1 MPAGTSSKL
10 TRKQIANSS
19 VPEPDLIDLFILPLE
34 RGGVSAYM
42 VSGSI
47 AAIQYGE
54 PRATLDV
61 DIALLIGRAQIVG
74 LPLIFPDP
82 EYYCPPL
89 DVLEIEIARP
99 NRGHFNIIHSG
110 SGLKADFYPSKNH
123 PYFSW
128 AMQNRRRLTIR
139 GVQVWV
145 APPEYVL
152 LWKLEFFREG
162 GGDKHLR
169 DIRGM
174 LAVSG
179 PEFDLELVGRAVKE
193 LGLETAWLAVNETES

>member
-1 MPAGTSSKL
+1 M
-10 TRKQIANSS
+10 
-19 VPEPDLIDLFILPLE
+19 PEPDLIDLFVAPLE
-34 RGGVSAYM
+34 RAGVNTYM

-61 DIALLIGRAQIVG
+61 DIALLIGRGQIG
-74 LPLIFPDP
+74 DLPQIFPDLD
-82 EYYCPPL
+82 YYCPPR
-89 DVLEIEIARP
+89 DILEVEFARP
-99 NRGHFNIIHSG
+99 NRGHFNVIHSS
-110 SGLKADFYPSKNH
+110 SGLKADFYPSRNH
-123 PYFSW
+123 PYLSW
-128 AMQNRRRLTIR
+128 SLQNRRRWTMR

-174 LAVSG
+174 LEVSG
-179 PEFDLELVGRAVKE
+179 PEIDLKMVHQAVKE
-193 LGLETAWLAVNETES
+193 LGLESAWLAVGEKER

>member
-1 MPAGTSSKL
+1 M
-10 TRKQIANSS
+10 
-19 VPEPDLIDLFILPLE
+19 PEPDLIDLFVAPLE
-34 RGGVSAYM
+34 RAGVNTYM

-61 DIALLIGRAQIVG
+61 DIALLIGRAQIG
-74 LPLIFPDP
+74 DLPRIFPDP

-89 DVLEIEIARP
+89 EILEIEIARP

-110 SGLKADFYPSKNH
+110 SGLKADFYPSRNH

-128 AMQNRRRLTIR
+128 AQQNRRRWTMR

-174 LAVSG
+174 LEVSG
-179 PEFDLELVGRAVKE
+179 PDIDLEMVHQAVKE
-193 LGLETAWLAVNETES
+193 LGLETAWLAVGAKES